1 MSQITNQKN
10 KLLARLQEKIPE
22 QKIGLVPGDAF
33 FTRKIDLPE
42 GLSDED
48 RTAFIQLNL
57 EGNSP
62 FPMEQLAWGFLQDPK
77 AGFAFAYATP
87 KARLRRLEIEHLD
100 KYYQLFPGFV
110 SLYNDPVERPTIR
123 FISQCGV
130 ISALFLSNL
139 HPVPE
144 KIVSRRIAGDLLTDD
159 IQLEARHLLL
169 ASLQT
174 DGFECEDGIWLGEGT
189 DIMASGALA
198 FKHRHI
204 SPGTSKGLKT
214 QELRLSDHALWS
226 SDLRDPTYAGIESKV
241 RQRSSLIWK
250 SLRLAGWA
258 AILLVVFQLMTFGLS
273 GLNIL
278 REKKIAQL
286 EPDAVRVENKIT
298 LATRLT
304 QSTEE
309 DLKPFL
315 LMEAINP
322 LRPDSIF
329 FDKVRSSAFNEIEI
343 EGKSTDGVTPVN
355 GFADSIGQLPFVNS
369 VENNSQT
376 RNNQT
381 SF

>member
-241 RQRSSLIWK
+241 RQR
-250 SLRLAGWA
+250 
-258 AILLVVFQLMTFGLS
+258 
-273 GLNIL
+273 N
-278 REKKIAQL
+278 
-286 EPDAVRVENKIT
+286 AVRVENKIT

-381 SF
+381 SFELLITFSEMPPAPEGGFILPDESTAEDDSSPDDNG